1 MYSWYRNLSGEV
13 GIDETDLISRACQG
27 DTAAWDGLVR
37 QHQEPAF
44 RLAYLILGDRADA
57 EDVTQEAFVRAYLKL
72 DTFDGARPFRPWLL
86 SIAANLARNR
96 RRSIGRYWAALRR
109 YWQNE
114 PPAAHQPDW
123 GARSEARRL
132 WQAVQRLRPMA
143 QEIIYLRYFLDLSEA
158 ETAVTLDIAPG
169 TAKSRLHRA
178 LKQLRSVIEADF
190 PDLVETWSV

>member
-1 MYSWYRNLSGEV
+1 M
-13 GIDETDLISRACQG
+13 
-27 DTAAWDGLVR
+27 
-37 QHQEPAF
+37 
-44 RLAYLILGDRADA
+44 
-57 EDVTQEAFVRAYLKL
+57 RAYLKL
-72 DTFDGARPFRPWLL
+72 DRFDTTRPFRPWLL

-114 PPAAHQPDW
+114 PPAATNKPDW
-123 GARSEARRL
+123 DGRLEARQL
-132 WQAVQRLRPMA
+132 WQAVQRLRPIA

-178 LKQLRSVIEADF
+178 LKQLQAVIEVDF
-190 PDLVETWSV
+190 PDLHETWTV

>member
-1 MYSWYRNLSGEV
+1 
-13 GIDETDLISRACQG
+13 
-27 DTAAWDGLVR
+27 LVR

-72 DTFDGARPFRPWLL
+72 DTFDEARPFRPWLL

-114 PPAAHQPDW
+114 PPAETNKPDW
-123 GARSEARRL
+123 DGRLEARQL
-132 WQAVQRLRPMA
+132 WQAVQRLRPKA
-143 QEIIYLRYFLDLSEA
+143 QEIVYLRYFLDLSEA

-178 LKQLRSVIEADF
+178 LKQLRAVIEADF
-190 PDLVETWSV
+190 PDLVETWNV